1 LNPIE
6 IQAVFDRNAGRYE
19 RHAALEQEVGKR
31 LLERIDH
38 RRCEPRRIL
47 DLGCGTGDAS
57 RQLKQAFRKAR
68 VVGLDLSPRML
79 ARQQGKSSLIRPLG
93 AVCGDIGR
101 LPFRDQAFDLVF
113 SNMAAYWLPDPAV
126 LFEEVRRVL
135 QPEGLLLFS
144 TLGPGSLSRL
154 QRIAD
159 DAGTEACLPSF
170 PDILVLGDALFAAG
184 FREPVMDVDN
194 IALEYPSLAAMTEEL
209 EATGL
214 AMLLDDWNLLKSAAK
229 RPDHAK
235 APAGSAR
242 YPLDFE
248 IVYGT
253 AFGPPE
259 SQPRKTDQG
268 DIATIS
274 VDSLLKSRRMGYD

>member
-1 LNPIE
+1 LNSIE
-6 IQAVFDRNAGRYE
+6 IQAAFDRNAERYE

-31 LLERIDH
+31 LLERLGH
-38 RRCEPRRIL
+38 RRREPRRIL

-57 RQLKQAFRKAR
+57 RQLKQVFRKAR
-68 VVGLDLSPRML
+68 VVGLDLSPQML
-79 ARQQGKSSLIRPLG
+79 ARQQGKSSLIRPLR

-126 LFEEVRRVL
+126 LFEEIRRVL

-154 QRIAD
+154 QRIAA
-159 DAGTEACLPSF
+159 DAGAKASLPSF
-170 PDILVLGDALFAAG
+170 PDIMVLGDALFAAG
-184 FREPVMDVDN
+184 FREPVMDMDN
-194 IALEYPSLAAMTEEL
+194 IALEYPTPTAMIEEL

-214 AMLLDDWNLLKSAAK
+214 AMLLDDWSRLQTAVQRLDHTNDSAGAAK
-229 RPDHAK
+229 
-235 APAGSAR
+235 

-248 IVYGT
+248 IVFGT

-259 SQPRKTDQG
+259 SQPRKTDHG

-274 VDSLLKSRRMGYD
+274 VESLLKSRRMGYD

>member
-1 LNPIE
+1 MNHRE
-6 IQAVFDRNAGRYE
+6 MQAAFDRNAARYD
-19 RHAALEQEVGKR
+19 RHAALEQEVSRR

-38 RRCEPRRIL
+38 RRREPRRIL

-57 RQLKQAFRKAR
+57 RELKRAFRKAR
-68 VVGLDLSPRML
+68 LVGLDLSPEML
-79 ARQQGKSSLIRPLG
+79 ARQQDKSSLLRPLG

-113 SNMAAYWLPDPAV
+113 SNMAAYWLPDPAI
-126 LFEEVRRVL
+126 LFEEIRRVL
-135 QPEGLLLFS
+135 QSDGLLLFS
-144 TLGPGSLSRL
+144 TLGPGSLTQL
-154 QRIAD
+154 QQLAAAAD
-159 DAGTEACLPSF
+159 VVPQLPSF
-170 PDILVLGDALFAAG
+170 PDLLVLGDALFAAG
-184 FREPVMDVDN
+184 FREPVMDVDS
-194 IALEYPSLAAMTEEL
+194 IVLEYPSPAAMTEEL

-214 AMLLDDWNLLKSAAK
+214 AILLENWNRLKARANE
-229 RPDHAK
+229 PE
-235 APAGSAR
+235 PAEGPVKPAR

-259 SQPRKTDQG
+259 SQPRKTDLG

-274 VDSLLKSRRMGYD
+274 VDSLLKSQRMSYD